1 LELAMDNVKYF
12 AEVEARVFEF
22 AVDMLAVGFDKA
34 CVLVNNDL
42 DIVTGPLVAS
52 AAPCEL
58 RVYVTKIA
66 GQLEADRGGHATD
79 EDALSN
85 KSAALRVGID
95 PELGGDLVDGS
106 LDVGAV
112 ILSS

>member
-1 LELAMDNVKYF
+1 LELAMDNVEDF

-22 AVDMLAVGFDKA
+22 AVDMLAVGFDEA
-34 CVLVNNDL
+34 GVLVNDNL

-95 PELGGDLVDGS
+95 PELFGDLVDGC
-106 LDVGAV
+106 LDVDAV
-112 ILSS
+112 VLSL

>member
-1 LELAMDNVKYF
+1 MDDVKYF
-12 AEVEARVFEF
+12 AQVEARVFEF
-22 AVDMLAVGFDKA
+22 AIDMLAVGFDEA
-34 CVLVNNDL
+34 GVLVNDNL

-58 RVYVTKIA
+58 SVYVTKIA
-66 GQLEADRGGHATD
+66 SQFEADRGGHATD
-79 EDALSN
+79 EDALSD

-106 LDVGAV
+106 LDVDAV
-112 ILSS
+112 ILSL